1 MSAEAPY
8 IIHDQYIV
16 DLSFESVGP
25 KKFRVAQE
33 GDTEVGLD
41 VNVNGG
47 VNEKG
52 EADEAGYYIDLNLHV
67 EAKVKGETAYI
78 LEIKYRGEFDI
89 TDDNLSED
97 QIKQIV
103 LSDVPHNLFPF
114 VRHEV
119 ARITAEGGF
128 TPLRLF
134 PIAFSAEGAQP
145 ADNQSDLSPRRKTS
159 VH

>member
-1 MSAEAPY
+1 MSDEAPY
-8 IIHDQYIV
+8 VIRDQYII
-16 DLSFESVGP
+16 DLSFESMGP
-25 KKFRVAQE
+25 KKFHDAQE

-41 VNVNGG
+41 VHVNGG
-47 VNEKG
+47 VNDAAEEG
-52 EADEAGYYIDLNLHV
+52 DAGYYIDLNLHV
-67 EAKVKGETAYI
+67 EAKVKGQTCYI

-89 TDDNLSED
+89 AHADLGEEEV
-97 QIKQIV
+97 KQIV

-145 ADNQSDLSPRRKTS
+145 AENQAEVSPRRKAS